1 MSMMLII
8 CNREPELAAKY
19 LVYHTSKTF
28 VLRQTYELARILC
41 SYGFSDKYAATY
53 QGKTLHSWV
62 LENKNWILNY
72 FNCLVSWCFTNLK
85 LSQELK
91 SIFTSILWN
100 NQFDEGR
107 YLRTAI
113 FRYDKNYKHCI
124 LSDSELPIDLAIEE
138 YQTYLTWK
146 FNNEKEN
153 TKLKEAA
160 TA

>member
-19 LVYHTSKTF
+19 LAYHTSKTF
-28 VLRQTYELARILC
+28 VLRQTYE
-41 SYGFSDKYAATY
+41 
-53 QGKTLHSWV
+53 
-62 LENKNWILNY
+62 